1 MAAMKNWKMD
11 MEDAVVF
18 AIEHGAQ
25 THNDVLNYVK
35 TELSVVDEQ
44 FVVDFTNELMGPYPD
59 VTRYT

>member
-35 TELSVVDEQ
+35 IYIDQIETIR
-44 FVVDFTNELMGPYPD
+44 F
-59 VTRYT
+59 